1 MHLAVK
7 RFLNNFFVFM
17 VQIRLIILVLLL
29 FISPFFVSA
38 KKPAHTYNRIGIDT
52 GSASGKYEGTSKSD
66 PLSGSLSG
74 AHYIWRTEGGF
85 TYGFVYH
92 QIDVKGSVTANSTE
106 TTHLY
111 KQETYSVTLGI
122 EMEGTNLL
130 SILTFNPQYIY
141 SFHGKGSYQYEKKG
155 AENRTSDLIENGVAL
170 SGFELPIYLDF
181 QNFYIGGKYS
191 SFSNSGPKQIVYDSG
206 GPDKIKITNGV
217 TFLIGWNFGEKKRSR
232 RR

>member
-1 MHLAVK
+1 MKQV
-7 RFLNNFFVFM
+7 VF
-17 VQIRLIILVLLL
+17 IL
-29 FISPFFVSA
+29 FIFLFVPFLVSA

-52 GSASGKYEGTSKSD
+52 GSASGNYEGTSKSD

-155 AENRTSDLIENGVAL
+155 AEIRTSDLIEEGVAL

-191 SFSNSGPKQIVYDSG
+191 SFSNSGPKQIIYDSG

>member
-1 MHLAVK
+1 M
-7 RFLNNFFVFM
+7 
-17 VQIRLIILVLLL
+17 RLIILVLLL
-29 FISPFFVSA
+29 CISPFFVSA
-38 KKPAHTYNRIGIDT
+38 KKPTHTYNRIGIDT

-155 AENRTSDLIENGVAL
+155 AENRTSDLIEKGVAL

-191 SFSNSGPKQIVYDSG
+191 SFNNSGPKQIVYDCG

>member
-1 MHLAVK
+1 M
-7 RFLNNFFVFM
+7 
-17 VQIRLIILVLLL
+17 RLIILVLLL
-29 FISPFFVSA
+29 CISPFFVSA

-52 GSASGKYEGTSKSD
+52 GSASGNYEGTSKSD

-74 AHYIWRTEGGF
+74 THYIWRTEGGF

-155 AENRTSDLIENGVAL
+155 AEIRTSDLIEEGVAL

-191 SFSNSGPKQIVYDSG
+191 SFSNSGPKQIIYDSG

>member
-1 MHLAVK
+1 MKQV
-7 RFLNNFFVFM
+7 VF
-17 VQIRLIILVLLL
+17 IL
-29 FISPFFVSA
+29 FIFLFVPFLVSA

-52 GSASGKYEGTSKSD
+52 GSASGNYEGTSKSD

-155 AENRTSDLIENGVAL
+155 AEIRTSDLIEKGVAL

-191 SFSNSGPKQIVYDSG
+191 SFSNSGPKQIIYDSG